1 MEAHMRILVLDGNP
15 EPAAG
20 GLDRYLGELEVELA
34 RGGHEVTRLRLREL
48 DMHNCVGCFGCWVR
62 TPGECAFDDEG
73 RAMDRAIIGADLC
86 LYASPLLMGHVS
98 ALLRRANERCLP
110 LLQPYLRL
118 VDSEIR
124 HVPRYPR
131 RPRLGLLVEPA
142 PGDDAEDV
150 AVVERSYQMTARN
163 FATTLAF
170 TLTTGA
176 PVTEVAHALAAA

>member
-1 MEAHMRILVLDGNP
+1 MEAHMRILILDGAP

-20 GLDRYLGELEVELA
+20 GLDRYLGELEAELT
-34 RGGHEVTRLRLREL
+34 RSGHAVTRLRLRDL
-48 DMHNCVGCFGCWVR
+48 DLHHCVGCFGCWMR
-62 TPGECAFDDEG
+62 TPGECAFDDDG
-73 RAMDRAIIGADLC
+73 PALDRAMVGADLC

-110 LLQPYLRL
+110 LILPYIRL
-118 VDSEIR
+118 VDGECR

-131 RPRLGLLVEPA
+131 RPRLGLLVEPG

-150 AVVERSYQMTARN
+150 AAVERSYRMTARN

-170 TLTTGA
+170 TLTTGT
-176 PVTEVAHALAAA
+176 PVTEVAHAIAAA